1 MAQTLRLEYTC
12 TNEEMKQAQSLNLQK
27 QVGGGSKS
35 RTLVIQF
42 LVLIGMLA
50 TVSWRVMHEV
60 APAYRPLFLLAVI
73 GVTAFVY
80 ILRKRQRANAARL
93 SSTLEVTETEITIH
107 GPNSNVTMPWTAFG
121 DCLESPELFVLVDR
135 PKRLLLTIPKRAFPS
150 EQWLSWFREQSENR
164 WRLAEQPAL
173 QPQAIA
179 VSRTGDCVK
188 IRVWLAFRDYVDR
201 TIASTYTWA
210 FLLFMTGIFAGTGVA
225 AAANP
230 PPDAVF
236 SAAQVFFMFMLPSLL
251 LMIPI
256 VIFVGSVHSWL
267 TNRKYS
273 VPQDVVLSNESIV
286 FSGAAATGT
295 LPWTV
300 YRRYKETPW
309 SFILWN
315 PSTSA
320 WTIFPKRMFTSLD
333 DLDRCRVLLARNL
346 RVSRWFFA

>member
-12 TNEEMKQAQSLNLQK
+12 TTDELKQAQSLNLQK

-35 RTLVIQF
+35 RTLVIQL
-42 LVLIGMLA
+42 LVLIAMLA
-50 TVSWRVMHEV
+50 TVYFRVTREV

-73 GVTAFVY
+73 GVTAFFFF
-80 ILRKRQRANAARL
+80 LRKRKRATSAQLPR
-93 SSTLEVTETEITIH
+93 TLEVTETEITIR
-107 GPNSNVTMPWTAFG
+107 GPGSNVAMPWTAFG

-135 PKRLLLTIPKRAFPS
+135 PKRLFVTIPKRAFPN
-150 EQWLSWFREQSENR
+150 EQWLTWFRQQSENR
-164 WRLAEQPAL
+164 WRLPEQPAME
-173 QPQAIA
+173 PPAIA
-179 VSRTGDCVK
+179 ASPSGDCAEIQV
-188 IRVWLAFRDYVDR
+188 RLSFRDYVDR
-201 TIASTYTWA
+201 TIASTFTWG
-210 FLLFMTGIFAGTGVA
+210 FLLFLTAIFAGTGVA

-236 SAAQVFFMFMLPSLL
+236 SATQVFFMAMLPFLL

-256 VIFVGSVHSWL
+256 VIFIGSVHSWF

-273 VPQDVVLSNESIV
+273 VPQNVVLSNESIV
-286 FSGAAATGT
+286 FSGAAGSGT
-295 LPWTV
+295 LPWTT
-300 YRRYKETPW
+300 YTRYKETPW

-333 DLDRCRVLLARNL
+333 DLNRCRVLLARYL
-346 RVSRWFFA
+346 TVSRWFFA